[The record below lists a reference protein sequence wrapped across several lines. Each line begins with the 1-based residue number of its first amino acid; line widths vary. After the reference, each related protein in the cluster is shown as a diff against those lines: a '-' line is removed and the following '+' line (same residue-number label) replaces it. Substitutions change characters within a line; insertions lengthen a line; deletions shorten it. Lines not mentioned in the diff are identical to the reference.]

1 MKKARMDFYIIILIV
16 IINLCCCT
24 AGETEEGF
32 IGKTEENEVLATEEN
47 EVHETDENA
56 INKTE
61 ENTGIVE
68 EGDSVMTDLNQKSFT
83 EIRGILE
90 KYGISGITDEM
101 IEWYEENMKLM
112 PEVFEFNNKTAMLL
126 TEAGTGVTN
135 YDTWEWTPAENG
147 VYCFDVEVFNSEM
160 MYTNFLLG
168 VSAIGEGEL
177 DFNNITE
184 DTSGVDWENG
194 TGKRTVS
201 FEWNGCTYTLEAE
214 CNHDWFDIAAASGLS
229 RIIRENGNGKRLY
242 FASDG
247 YQECIIFYRDAE
259 WAEAFQKETGLELSE
274 Y

>member
-1 MKKARMDFYIIILIV
+1 MKKIRMYFYINMIIV
-16 IINLCCCT
+16 IMNLCCCT
-24 AGETEEGF
+24 AGKTEESFINETEE
-32 IGKTEENEVLATEEN
+32 NAVR
-47 EVHETDENA
+47 ETDENS
-56 INKTE
+56 INETE
-61 ENTGIVE
+61 VNTSIVG
-68 EGDSVMTDLNQKSFT
+68 EGDNVMTDLNQKSFT

-101 IEWYEENMKLM
+101 IERYEENMKLM

-147 VYCFDVEVFNSEM
+147 VYCFDVEVFNPET

-177 DFNNITE
+177 DFKNITE
-184 DTSGVDWENG
+184 DTGGVDWENG

-214 CNHDWFDIAAASGLS
+214 CNHDWFDSAVASGLS
-229 RIIRENGNGKRLY
+229 RIIMENGNGKRLY

-247 YQECIIFYRDAE
+247 YQECIVFYHDAE
-259 WAEAFQKETGLELSE
+259 WAEAFQKETGLSLSE

>member
-1 MKKARMDFYIIILIV
+1 MKKIRMEFFIIMIIV
-16 IINLCCCT
+16 ILNLSCCT
-24 AGETEEGF
+24 AGETEESF
-32 IGKTEENEVLATEEN
+32 INGTEENEVLETGGNA
-47 EVHETDENA
+47 VRETDENS

-61 ENTGIVE
+61 ENTGIDGK
-68 EGDSVMTDLNQKSFT
+68 GDSVMTDLNQKSFT

-101 IEWYEENMKLM
+101 IERYEENMKLM
-112 PEVFEFNNKTAMLL
+112 PEVYEFNNKTAMLL
-126 TEAGTGVTN
+126 TEAGMGVTN

-147 VYCFDVEVFNSEM
+147 VYSFDVEVFNVDM

-177 DFNNITE
+177 DFKNITE

-194 TGKRTVS
+194 TGTRTVS

-214 CNHDWFDIAAASGLS
+214 CNNDWFDIAAASGLS

-247 YQECIIFYRDAE
+247 GQECIVFYRDAE